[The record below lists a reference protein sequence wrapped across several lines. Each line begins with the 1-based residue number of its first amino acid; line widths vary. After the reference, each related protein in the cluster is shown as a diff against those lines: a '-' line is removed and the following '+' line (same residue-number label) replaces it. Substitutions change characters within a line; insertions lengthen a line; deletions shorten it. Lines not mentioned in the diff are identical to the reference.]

1 MSQEKRIEF
10 LKYLEKSGLFDSIT
24 RVISNLYEEYE
35 NPIDPL
41 KYVKEH
47 LGNASNANADEL
59 RAKNTQLRQEI
70 EQLEKRIA
78 DVKKQKGIK

>member
-10 LKYLEKSGLFDSIT
+10 LKYLERSGLFDSIT

-41 KYVKEH
+41 KY
-47 LGNASNANADEL
+47 LGNSTNANPDEL

-70 EQLEKRIA
+70 EQLEKKIA
-78 DVKKQKGIK
+78 DIKKQKGIK